1 LTQLFNYNSN
11 TLKITSGFEFNLDA
25 DNNRSIIKRKL
36 PLSQPQFNLAS
47 SAYAYN
53 SANQLISATG
63 KTFSY
68 DDNGN
73 LTRQI
78 AASIT
83 TNFTYDFDNQ
93 LIRYVTGALDIA
105 YQYDVLGNRIKKTE
119 GSAVTKYIVDPN
131 RSLPSVLEETNASG
145 AVSAYY
151 VYGLGLISKIV
162 GSNAYFYQ
170 YDGLG
175 STVALSAKTGSIKNK
190 YAYDDFG
197 NLATNSV
204 EAIPNTFKYVGRF
217 GVMTD
222 VPDLLY
228 MRARYYM
235 PSIGR
240 FINKD
245 PIGGLNSYS
254 YTNNNPIN
262 YIDPFGLWYIDFNFS
277 GGWWGGITIGFVI
290 GSEGIYKYVGAGV
303 VTPGISG
310 SIMWS
315 PQSPTSGWN
324 ISGGGVCGIGFQG
337 GYSIGKGGSRFWE
350 IGIGWFPG
358 GGATVYYVS
367 KPWMWPWKRR

>member
-1 LTQLFNYNSN
+1 M
-11 TLKITSGFEFNLDA
+11 LKTY
-25 DNNRSIIKRKL
+25 DNPAR
-36 PLSQPQFNLAS
+36 
-47 SAYAYN
+47 
-53 SANQLISATG
+53 ISAW
-63 KTFSY
+63 FRNS
-68 DDNGN
+68 
-73 LTRQI
+73 
-78 AASIT
+78 S
-83 TNFTYDFDNQ
+83 
-93 LIRYVTGALDIA
+93 
-105 YQYDVLGNRIKKTE
+105 
-119 GSAVTKYIVDPN
+119 DPN
-131 RSLPSVLEETNASG
+131 RSLPSVLEEINASG

-277 GGWWGGITIGFVI
+277 GGWC
-290 GSEGIYKYVGAGV
+290 S
-303 VTPGISG
+303 
-310 SIMWS
+310 
-315 PQSPTSGWN
+315 
-324 ISGGGVCGIGFQG
+324 
-337 GYSIGKGGSRFWE
+337 
-350 IGIGWFPG
+350 
-358 GGATVYYVS
+358 
-367 KPWMWPWKRR
+367 